1 MSFISFEYCI
11 LLCAA
16 FTFIH
21 STTSP
26 RFHTLVI
33 LCVSYVF
40 YAWWDWRFLALL
52 IGLSLLNWGAGLL
65 ITQDR
70 ARAKLVLI
78 GALIGSFAILAIF
91 KYANFFLGNLSDASE
106 FLGGT
111 RPFSTLDII
120 LPLGISFITFQATA
134 YTIDVYRGDHAA
146 EADPIKFLAFVA
158 FFPQLVAGPIERAKD
173 LLDQF
178 GGLRRLD
185 STMVRRAVL
194 YLVYGYTLK
203 MVLADSFAPVVDSL
217 FVKDQHSAWSV
228 VLATLGFGLQIYC
241 DFWGYSLIAK
251 GSALLLGYELRFNFL
266 TPYWST
272 SIIEFWR
279 RWHVSLSDW
288 LRDYLYIPLGGSRFG
303 AFLTYRNLIITMTLG
318 GLWHGASWNF
328 VFWGLLHG
336 LALAAWR
343 VSGAPAVAQSRLGA
357 AFGWFVTM
365 LVVFA
370 GWFLFRATDWQVLS
384 AMMFALGNWEWLP
397 VHGILLRMIAVAVLA
412 LAAFEY
418 MQQRYG
424 GLDGLALA
432 VSPAAYLVRP
442 VAFGIMIVMCIAM
455 TRTVNPTFIYFQF

>member
-1 MSFISFEYCI
+1 
-11 LLCAA
+11 
-16 FTFIH
+16 
-21 STTSP
+21 
-26 RFHTLVI
+26 
-33 LCVSYVF
+33 
-40 YAWWDWRFLALL
+40 
-52 IGLSLLNWGAGLL
+52 
-65 ITQDR
+65 
-70 ARAKLVLI
+70 
-78 GALIGSFAILAIF
+78 
-91 KYANFFLGNLSDASE
+91 
-106 FLGGT
+106 
-111 RPFSTLDII
+111 
-120 LPLGISFITFQATA
+120 
-134 YTIDVYRGDHAA
+134 
-146 EADPIKFLAFVA
+146 
-158 FFPQLVAGPIERAKD
+158 
-173 LLDQF
+173 
-178 GGLRRLD
+178 
-185 STMVRRAVL
+185 
-194 YLVYGYTLK
+194 